1 MKNKIVIST
10 ITCAL
15 IATPAI
21 AFTEP
26 FPGSYRETS
35 DITCPAQYPVKTGE
49 GVMGGGYITTCWTS
63 EAWSLQMAGGDDW
76 TAWLNGTYT
85 PTPTPTPTIT
95 ITPEPVVIERV
106 VERVV
111 SGGTQI
117 VVKEVPA
124 AKPELSTAKSIKA
137 EITRL
142 KKEITKLTKKLTKI
156 NKEKKQAKLKKEKK
170 QAKLK
175 KDK

>member
-1 MKNKIVIST
+1 MRNKLLITTT
-10 ITCAL
+10 ICAF

-26 FPGSYRETS
+26 FPGSYRETR

-63 EAWSLQMAGGDDW
+63 QAWSLQMAGGDDW

-85 PTPTPTPTIT
+85 PAPTPTPTVT
-95 ITPEPVVIERV
+95 ITATPAPII

-117 VVKEVPA
+117 VVQEVLPP
-124 AKPELSTAKSIKA
+124 KPDLSTIKKINR
-137 EITRL
+137 EIKKLKNEIKRL
-142 KKEITKLTKKLTKI
+142 QKLTF
-156 NKEKKQAKLKKEKK
+156 EM
-170 QAKLK
+170 K

>member
-1 MKNKIVIST
+1 MKTKVIIST
-10 ITCAL
+10 TICAL

-26 FPGSYRETS
+26 YPGSYRETR

-63 EAWSLQMAGGDDW
+63 QAWSLQIAGGDDW

-85 PTPTPTPTIT
+85 PAPTPTPTVT
-95 ITPEPVVIERV
+95 VTPAPVVVERT

-111 SGGTQI
+111 SGGTTRVVEI
-117 VVKEVPA
+117 VPCPVA
-124 AKPELSTAKSIKA
+124 DLSTRGKIKT
-137 EITRL
+137 EIKKL
-142 KKEITKLTKKLTKI
+142 KKEISKL
-156 NKEKKQAKLKKEKK
+156 EKRLKKSN
-170 QAKLK
+170 
-175 KDK
+175 

>member
-1 MKNKIVIST
+1 MRNKIVIST

-15 IATPAI
+15 IATPAL

-26 FPGSYRETS
+26 FPGSYRETR
-35 DITCPAQYPVKTGE
+35 DITCPAQYPIKTGE

-63 EAWSLQMAGGDDW
+63 QAWSLQMAGGDDW

-85 PTPTPTPTIT
+85 PAPTPTPTVT
-95 ITPEPVVIERV
+95 VTAAPVTVERV

-117 VVKEVPA
+117 IVQEVAAPLADVSTPAKIKKE
-124 AKPELSTAKSIKA
+124 IK
-137 EITRL
+137 RL
-142 KKEITKLTKKLTKI
+142 KKELNKL
-156 NKEKKQAKLKKEKK
+156 ERKLKKSMKVNR
-170 QAKLK
+170 
-175 KDK
+175 

>member
-1 MKNKIVIST
+1 MQTKIIT
-10 ITCAL
+10 ATLTCAFL
-15 IATPAI
+15 ATPAI

-26 FPGSYRETS
+26 YPGSYRETR

-63 EAWSLQMAGGDDW
+63 QAWSLQMAGGDDW

-85 PTPTPTPTIT
+85 PAPTPTPTVT
-95 ITPEPVVIERV
+95 ITATPAPVI

-117 VVKEVPA
+117 VVQEVVQTPD
-124 AKPELSTAKSIKA
+124 LSTKKKIQAHIKK
-137 EITRL
+137 L
-142 KKEITKLTKKLTKI
+142 KKEIKALEKKLK
-156 NKEKKQAKLKKEKK
+156 NR
-170 QAKLK
+170 
-175 KDK
+175 